1 MQNRKPGEELE
12 VNHGITLTLA
22 RERFGIHWLED
33 HALHDVR
40 NNYDHR
46 EHKDLVKQQMVHSLE
61 TSILTMDED
70 EFAFECPENWWQ
82 AFRQRW
88 FPNRW
93 LNKHPVKMTY
103 IRERRYG
110 KVFLS
115 VFPDRT
121 TEHQGSHMRFQHH
134 EMYPLGSG
142 VTRESLPSR

>member
-1 MQNRKPGEELE
+1 MEI
-12 VNHGITLTLA
+12 NHGITLTLA

-33 HALHDVR
+33 NALHDVR
-40 NNYDHR
+40 NNYDARQQH
-46 EHKDLVKQQMVHSLE
+46 DLLRQQMVYSLE
-61 TSILTMDED
+61 TSILMMDED
-70 EFAFECPENWWQ
+70 EFVASWPENWWQ

-93 LNKHPVKMTY
+93 LNKHPVKMAY
-103 IRERRYG
+103 MREKKYG

-121 TEHQGSHMRFQHH
+121 TEHRGDRMHFQHYH